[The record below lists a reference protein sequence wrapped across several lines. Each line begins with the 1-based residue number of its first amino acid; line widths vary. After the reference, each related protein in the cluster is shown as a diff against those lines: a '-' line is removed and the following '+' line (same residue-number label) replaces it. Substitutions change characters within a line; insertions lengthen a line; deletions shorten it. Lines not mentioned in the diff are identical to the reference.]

1 MKHLT
6 AFIALKGHTTP
17 VHLYNSLAPEL
28 QEDKKHK
35 LWLGTIRVVSER
47 IIQEEGRVPT
57 YTSLW
62 RHRKRSCWISQMWQ
76 QSIQADVFSSLPV
89 PENNGWTLQSDGQYI
104 IDWESPEVQQI
115 KDKIK
120 YLTKGAAARKD
131 VKA

>member
-1 MKHLT
+1 
-6 AFIALKGHTTP
+6 
-17 VHLYNSLAPEL
+17 
-28 QEDKKHK
+28 
-35 LWLGTIRVVSER
+35 
-47 IIQEEGRVPT
+47 
-57 YTSLW
+57 
-62 RHRKRSCWISQMWQ
+62 MWQ